1 MRFGGGGFFIFL
13 KLFLKMKIGCTF
25 FKVFKINLY
34 CIYTMSNQRNDAD
47 SIVSQALN
55 SIPNSNSSSNVFN
68 FHFNTYTNCYN
79 SSLNSDTNHTEPLGD
94 SGTESDTTTSNEEIT
109 AEIEIRENNNISSQT
124 INTLPRRG
132 VQTTTRSAIVP
143 ISMNSSTEDIT
154 NRLQEVVN
162 TIIND
167 TDTPDLQPISAG
179 ISMTPIISGGVINSD
194 QQSNQRLTLQ
204 DINNNTEVFINNDLE
219 QKCHICN
226 ELYKENDICR
236 KNVKCGHYFHQSCI
250 DTWYS
255 ENNKC
260 PICNQFII

>member
-1 MRFGGGGFFIFL
+1 
-13 KLFLKMKIGCTF
+13 
-25 FKVFKINLY
+25 
-34 CIYTMSNQRNDAD
+34 MSNQRNDAD